1 MSEMAPPDLERHQ
14 SRRPPLRLTAM
25 EAVALISPSPRL
37 SLSQLPADIPRG
49 DGHTVLVLPA
59 LFRGD
64 PYAATVRGCLTE
76 LGYDTHG
83 WNLGVN
89 VGPTKRLLD
98 GAADLL
104 IKLADQHGP
113 VSIVGFSMGGL
124 FARWLA
130 LQMPVR
136 VRQII
141 TVCRPIREPAR
152 NFWLPLEPIFGLWP
166 GADVHKLAEQI
177 GEHLSVPGT
186 FLFSRND
193 GLVNGTAC
201 IDASADPENNIE
213 IPGPHVLIAS
223 NPQVMTI
230 VAERLARSPGS
241 QGPNSSM

>member
-1 MSEMAPPDLERHQ
+1 MSEMALPDLERHQ

-37 SLSQLPADIPRG
+37 SLSQLSADIPRG
-49 DGHTVLVLPA
+49 DGHTVLMLPA

-64 PYAATVRGCLTE
+64 RYTATVRGCLTE
-76 LGYDTHG
+76 LGYHTHG
-83 WNLGVN
+83 WNLAIN

-113 VSIVGFSMGGL
+113 ASIEGFSMGGL
-124 FARWLA
+124 LARWLA
-130 LQMPVR
+130 LQMRVR

-141 TVCRPIREPAR
+141 TVCGPIREPAR
-152 NFWLPLEPIFGLWP
+152 NFWLPLEPMVGLWP
-166 GADVHKLAEQI
+166 GVDLHKLPSI
-177 GEHLSVPGT
+177 GQHIPVPGT

-193 GLVNGTAC
+193 GLVNGTDC
-201 IDASADPENNIE
+201 FDASAGPENNIE
-213 IPGPHVLIAS
+213 ITSPHVLIAS

-230 VAERLARSPGS
+230 VAQRLAQSPG
-241 QGPNSSM
+241 MCDRA